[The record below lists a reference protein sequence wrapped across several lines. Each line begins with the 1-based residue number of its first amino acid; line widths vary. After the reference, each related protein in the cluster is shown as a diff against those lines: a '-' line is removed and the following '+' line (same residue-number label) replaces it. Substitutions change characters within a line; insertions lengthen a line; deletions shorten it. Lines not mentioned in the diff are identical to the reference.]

1 LLRRLRRGN
10 PFARDKLQ
18 LAYLEQSGRIE
29 MFFSGHSANVKITL
43 RRCWMTIALAAI
55 GSCPS
60 QARADGFDGPSF
72 RKGMWHFV
80 QTIEL
85 VLGRNTRQR
94 LMTREATRCV
104 DPTQAMKATFSTPS
118 VGNCISAKPQRYDN
132 RYTFSN
138 RCDHMGPVS
147 TVITVH
153 SDESY
158 TEVNEL
164 NVGLPRTELVVA
176 RRVGECLD
184 GSQNSGGSP
193 VLSH

>member
-1 LLRRLRRGN
+1 
-10 PFARDKLQ
+10 
-18 LAYLEQSGRIE
+18 
-29 MFFSGHSANVKITL
+29 MFFFGHSAC
-43 RRCWMTIALAAI
+43 RMAIAVAAI
-55 GSCPS
+55 GSCSS

-85 VLGRNTRQR
+85 VLGQNSRHR

-104 DPTQAMKATFSTPS
+104 DPTQAMKATFSSAS

-164 NVGLPRTELVVA
+164 NVGQLPRTESVVA

-184 GSQNSGGSP
+184 ESQNSAGSP
-193 VLSH
+193 VLAH

>member
-1 LLRRLRRGN
+1 MVW
-10 PFARDKLQ
+10 PHDKAGLTDR
-18 LAYLEQSGRIE
+18 RIE
-29 MFFSGHSANVKITL
+29 MFFSDHPTTASTVFRGLWTA
-43 RRCWMTIALAAI
+43 IALAAI

-60 QARADGFDGPSF
+60 QARADGFNGPSF

-85 VLGRNTRQR
+85 VLGRNTRHR

-104 DPTQAMKATFSTPS
+104 DPTQAMKATFASPS
-118 VGNCISAKPQRYDN
+118 VGSCISAKPQRDDN

-147 TVITVH
+147 TVITVD

-164 NVGLPRTELVVA
+164 HVGLPRTELVVA
-176 RRVGECLD
+176 HRVGECLD
-184 GSQNSGGSP
+184 ESQNSGGSP

>member
-1 LLRRLRRGN
+1 MVW
-10 PFARDKLQ
+10 PRDKAGLTDR
-18 LAYLEQSGRIE
+18 RIE
-29 MFFSGHSANVKITL
+29 MLFSDHPATATAAFRGLWIAL
-43 RRCWMTIALAAI
+43 ALAAI
-55 GSCPS
+55 GPCSS
-60 QARADGFDGPSF
+60 QAGADGFDGPSF

-80 QTIEL
+80 QTLEL
-85 VLGRNTRQR
+85 VLGQNTRQR

-118 VGNCISAKPQRYDN
+118 VGNCISAKPHRYDN

-138 RCDHMGPVS
+138 RCDYMGPVS

-158 TEVNEL
+158 TEVNET
-164 NVGLPRTELVVA
+164 NVGQLPKTELVVA

-184 GSQNSGGSP
+184 DAQNSAGSP
-193 VLSH
+193 VFSH